1 MTVIQISNDPR
12 CPCCLELSNDKL
24 LQIAEDQSHN
34 NSMNSCDIVGLVK
47 MEDGEIAQQPVK
59 RQTLKLRFGS

>member
-1 MTVIQISNDPR
+1 MTVIQISND
-12 CPCCLELSNDKL
+12 PCCLELSNDKL

-34 NSMNSCDIVGLVK
+34 NCMNSCDGKGLVE
-47 MEDGEIAQQPVK
+47 MSSGDIARQPVK